1 MGEILLRHSRKK
13 KKDKQGKAQM
23 DRILLCRLPRTG
35 VGTTYCFRSRA
46 K

>member
-13 KKDKQGKAQM
+13 KDKQGKAQM
-23 DRILLCRLPRTG
+23 ERILLSRLPRTG